1 VRETRRWDTDERLR
15 GVADASALA
24 PYVDELR
31 DLVTTA
37 DWIAEEPEVHLLP
50 HIERA
55 IGAEPDASISETRVV
70 DGVLHVDIVMPS
82 NPSRGPAREV
92 AYRAVASFAEA
103 VTLVRLADGGADEQT
118 FEVVTGMLPGSSEF
132 ATHGHRVTIRVR
144 APAPG

>member
-1 VRETRRWDTDERLR
+1 MSERDRRWDTDERR
-15 GVADASALA
+15 HGVADAATMA
-24 PYVDELR
+24 PFVDELGK
-31 DLVTTA
+31 LVTVP

-55 IGAEPDASISETRVV
+55 IGAEADASISETRVV
-70 DGVLHVDIVMPS
+70 DGVLQVDIVMPR
-82 NPSRGPAREV
+82 NASRGPAREV
-92 AYRAVASFAEA
+92 AYRAVASPAEA
-103 VTLVRLADGGADEQT
+103 VTLVRQAGDPDEQT